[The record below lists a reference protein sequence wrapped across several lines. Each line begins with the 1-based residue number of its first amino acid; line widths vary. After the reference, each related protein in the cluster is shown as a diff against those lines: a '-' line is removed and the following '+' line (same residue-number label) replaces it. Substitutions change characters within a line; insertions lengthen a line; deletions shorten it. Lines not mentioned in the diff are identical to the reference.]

1 MYIAKDAEYLERFD
15 VLYIVKG
22 YKRDKLPI
30 ISDKK
35 EPAMRN
41 LLTAGMIHPKNL
53 NPRPLESESTA
64 ISSFATGGHK
74 GPAVHR
80 ATLFYT
86 VVVISATPKWL
97 FFKIFLSIQ
106 KNTPN
111 SR

>member
-53 NPRPLESESTA
+53 NPRPLESETTA
-64 ISSFATGGHK
+64 ISSFATGGYI
-74 GPAVHR
+74 GEAQ
-80 ATLFYT
+80 L
-86 VVVISATPKWL
+86 
-97 FFKIFLSIQ
+97 
-106 KNTPN
+106 
-111 SR
+111 